1 MPRTHASAST
11 SPVSSSP
18 PNVRSPMAST
28 AAARRRSQPTLPGF
42 RVNTRPKQRKVEEL
56 TLRELRDTYE
66 RNARIL
72 AQPAPSTSTYVPRLQ
87 AEQAKIESRLI
98 DLEGVR
104 EIQTTLQRTT
114 LNEGEAM
121 SVDGPSDAPQY
132 RAIDAK
138 RQAAFSAVS
147 HDPHALSLQKAMQLE
162 QEAEALERE
171 RKQRAEEKR
180 LRVGKPT
187 PDEVLTRQEREARLW
202 AFMNYKCSD
211 SEEDDEDEDADDP
224 ATWFEDDQ
232 DDGRKGQNLIEP
244 DNPDEFEIDPNI
256 IAVDFGRAYEFRDG
270 TGA

>member
-1 MPRTHASAST
+1 MPRTHASQST
-11 SPVSSSP
+11 SPISSSP
-18 PNVRSPMAST
+18 PNARLTAS
-28 AAARRRSQPTLPGF
+28 AAARRRSQSSTLPGF
-42 RVNTRPKQRKVEEL
+42 RVQRPSQRAVEQL
-56 TLRELRDTYE
+56 TLRELRDLYE

-98 DLEGVR
+98 DLEGVK
-104 EIQTTLQRTT
+104 EIQTTLQKTT
-114 LNEGEAM
+114 LKDEDM
-121 SVDGPSDAPQY
+121 SVDGPSGDAPQY

-138 RQAAFSAVS
+138 RQAAFSAIS
-147 HDPHALSLQKAMQLE
+147 HDPHSLSLQKAMQLE

-171 RKQRAEEKR
+171 RRQRAEEKR
-180 LRVGKPT
+180 LRMGKPT

-211 SEEDDEDEDADDP
+211 SEDDDEDEDADDP

-256 IAVDFGRAYEFRDG
+256 IAVDYGKVYEFRDG
-270 TGA
+270 PGAGA